1 MAIRRMHASQL
12 DQVTEIWLQGN
23 LSAHDFIPAAYWHGQ
38 RKTVNAQLA
47 QAEIYVHEGAD
58 GAADGF
64 IGLQGRGFPTSIET
78 ITVDPD
84 YADFCKSCK
93 KCAEACPTGALKIL
107 SEGSAD

>member
-1 MAIRRMHASQL
+1 MTIRRMHASQL

-38 RKTVNAQLA
+38 RKTVTAQLA

-64 IGLQGRGFPTSIET
+64 IGLQGDLIAGLFVREDARGKGIGRSLL
-78 ITVDPD
+78 DH
-84 YADFCKSCK
+84 
-93 KCAEACPTGALKIL
+93 ALKL
-107 SEGSAD
+107 NKDCLLYTSDAADD